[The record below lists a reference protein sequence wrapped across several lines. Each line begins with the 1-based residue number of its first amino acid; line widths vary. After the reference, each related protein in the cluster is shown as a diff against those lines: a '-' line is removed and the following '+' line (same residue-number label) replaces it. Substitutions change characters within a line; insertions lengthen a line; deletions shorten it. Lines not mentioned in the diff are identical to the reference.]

1 MQFAIRAQL
10 HLARTSMSVHDCVF
24 KQNKRTSKLL
34 RIVPNRLYVHP
45 IILSTKSTMTKESK
59 TEQDDFMGGRYGG

>member
-24 KQNKRTSKLL
+24 EQNKRTSKLL
-34 RIVPNRLYVHP
+34 HIVPNRLYVHP
-45 IILSTKSTMTKESK
+45 IIRSTQSY
-59 TEQDDFMGGRYGG
+59 YGEKKAK